1 MSVGSASKREVLVV
15 EDNATNLMLIRAVL
29 ERSGYTVHG
38 AGSAEEAERWLEQHE
53 PRVVL
58 MDVQL
63 PGQDGLS
70 FTRQLRMKPHTANI
84 PIIALTAHAMVED
97 RERALAAGCNGYIAK
112 PINTRTL
119 AQEVEEIV
127 GRISGTTSGQS
138 PDA

>member
-1 MSVGSASKREVLVV
+1 MSAPEAANRVILVV
-15 EDNATNLMLIRAVL
+15 EDNVTNLMLIRAVL
-29 ERSGYTVHG
+29 QRAGFQVEG
-38 AGSAEEAERWLEQHE
+38 AATAEEAEQWLSAHR
-53 PRVVL
+53 PVVVL

-70 FTRQLRMKPHTANI
+70 LTRQLRQQPHTADL

-119 AQEVEEIV
+119 AQEVESILESAGAPS
-127 GRISGTTSGQS
+127 GRHL
-138 PDA
+138 PYV

>member
-1 MSVGSASKREVLVV
+1 VSVTDDSNRVVLVV
-15 EDNATNLMLIRAVL
+15 EDNPTNLMLIRAVL
-29 ERSGYTVHG
+29 QRAGFQVEG
-38 AGSAEEAERWLEQHE
+38 AASAEEAARWLDANR
-53 PRVVL
+53 PLVVL

-70 FTRQLRMKPHTANI
+70 LTRELRQQPRTVTL

-119 AQEVEEIV
+119 AAEVQEIV
-127 GRISGTTSGQS
+127 EKSTATPERRL
-138 PDA
+138 PYA